1 MLKVTDPIKMEIIKN
16 NLESIADGMAL
27 TVVRTSRSSVVRT
40 SLDFS
45 TGVLNC
51 DGELVGQGAC
61 TPIHLGG
68 MMPALKACLE
78 RYEGRIYPE
87 DIIINKPI
95 K

>member
-45 TGVLNC
+45 SDIYQKAKIL
-51 DGELVGQGAC
+51 
-61 TPIHLGG
+61 IH
-68 MMPALKACLE
+68 
-78 RYEGRIYPE
+78 
-87 DIIINKPI
+87 
-95 K
+95 